1 MGGYYGGLYWDGH
14 IDNLLICKTNLVD
27 NSAQITE
34 YFSNDDFGSHIEYRD
49 LILSWFNLDPDEST
63 YPVIM
68 DTVKYATGKH
78 VGGNIETAFVA
89 TGKAP
94 VSEVQVVPLTTGA
107 DDGDG
112 IGTPTVTF
120 HLAGTSMPNNTQ
132 SQLPESIGPSSILA
146 VVPTAATNVVG
157 LYTCTNTEFAGSVAE
172 TGRLCAGTVINN
184 DLRVKIRANS
194 MLDETASAAFGLGEG
209 VAGIE
214 SWTAEIE
221 VQLLVNAPD
230 SDSMDLG

>member
-1 MGGYYGGLYWDGH
+1 MGRSHRQFAHNEHQPSLDGSQQ
-14 IDNLLICKTNLVD
+14 V
-27 NSAQITE
+27 TE
-34 YFSNDDFGSHIEYRD
+34 YFSNNEFDTHLEYSD
-49 LILSWFNLDPDEST
+49 KILGWFKLDPNPET
-63 YPVIM
+63 YPEIT
-68 DTVKYATGKH
+68 DEQGYATGAH
-78 VGGNIETAFVA
+78 VGGNVQTAFVTTGEALLA
-89 TGKAP
+89 TSAVEAAP
-94 VSEVQVVPLTTGA
+94 VASGA

-120 HLAGTSMPNNTQ
+120 HLAGTPMPNNTQ

-157 LYTCTNTEFAGSVAE
+157 SYTCTNTQFAGSVAE
-172 TGRLCAGTVINN
+172 TGRLCAGTVINS
-184 DLRVKIRANS
+184 DLRVQIQANP
-194 MLDETASAAFGLGEG
+194 MVGDDATAAFGLGEG

-230 SDSMDLG
+230 TDSMDLG